1 MSVIGTSWPFC
12 VQHSIFLYGNLISGN
27 STPYFRAF
35 YLFPIRFLYRM
46 TIKSHFGI
54 LRKIC
59 LFAILRK
66 SCKKR
71 CIVLSWKKYTVTGY
85 KRQHQLSVYH
95 YHRVR
100 AVAKMNSI
108 TSITIASL
116 ALANAASLPTSNGT
130 EPKANWIDVCNYQDP
145 TGYKCCYEGM
155 VGHKYL
161 VTPQNI
167 DWFSHQKECE

>member
-1 MSVIGTSWPFC
+1 MLKTAF
-12 VQHSIFLYGNLISGN
+12 FLYGNLISGN

-46 TIKSHFGI
+46 TIKSQFGF

-85 KRQHQLSVYH
+85 KRQHQLSVY
-95 YHRVR
+95 YYNRVR

-145 TGYKCCYEGM
+145 SGATCCYPGM
-155 VGHKYL
+155 EGHKYL
-161 VTPQNI
+161 VVPQDFPWQNNAV
-167 DWFSHQKECE
+167 ECQ